1 MPFYDT
7 HSKAYEVIPKGSPV
21 SVSAAFSIDGDVKPM
36 LFQVEDINGVR
47 TKNHIVGIKY
57 TKNID
62 SGISYRVYYMAG
74 NQRLEC
80 SLNYYPTLN
89 TWYLEM

>member
-1 MPFYDT
+1 MPFFNN
-7 HSKAYEVIPKGSPV
+7 HSKAFEIRPFGTPV

-47 TKNHIVGIKY
+47 TNNHVEGIKY

-62 SGISYRVYYMAG
+62 GGTSYRVCYMAG
-74 NQRLEC
+74 NQRREC
-80 SLNYYPTLN
+80 SLNYYPRLH
-89 TWYLEM
+89 TWYLET